1 MTLFFLWKKKKT
13 KRQRLVNNMADTN
26 YKKLTANGLWHNN
39 PAVIQLL
46 GLCPLLAVSSTF
58 INALGLGIA
67 TTLVMIGSNVTVS
80 LVRNQIRQELRIPV
94 FVLIIASFVT
104 VVELLMNA
112 YLHDLYKILGI
123 FIPLIVTNCVII
135 ARAEAFAAKND
146 AKASFIDG
154 LTMGLG
160 FTFVLLLLG
169 GMREIIGQGTLFSH
183 AHLMFGESFRGMQ
196 VVIFD
201 DYGGFLLAILP
212 PGAFIGLGFL
222 IALKNVIE
230 ARRIRKLAAKN
241 PIETNANTSA

>member
-1 MTLFFLWKKKKT
+1 METP
-13 KRQRLVNNMADTN
+13 D
-26 YKKLTANGLWHNN
+26 YKQLTANGFWHNN
-39 PAVIQLL
+39 PALIQLL

-80 LVRNQIRQELRIPV
+80 LIRDNIKQELRIPI

-104 VVELLMNA
+104 IIELSMNA
-112 YLHDLYKILGI
+112 FWHELYNILGI

-135 ARAEAFAAKND
+135 ARVEAFASKND
-146 AKASFIDG
+146 VKSSFVDG

-160 FTFVLLLLG
+160 FTAVLLILG
-169 GMREIIGQGTLFSH
+169 SLREIIGQGTLFSQ
-183 AHLMFGESFRGMQ
+183 AHLMFGESFRDVQ
-196 VVIFD
+196 ITLLA

-230 ARRIRKLAAKN
+230 KRRLERQASKKFILN
-241 PIETNANTSA
+241 PDVT

>member
-1 MTLFFLWKKKKT
+1 METP
-13 KRQRLVNNMADTN
+13 D
-26 YKKLTANGLWHNN
+26 YKKITANGFWNNN
-39 PAVIQLL
+39 PALIQLL

-80 LVRNQIRQELRIPV
+80 LLRDNIKQELRIPI

-104 VVELLMNA
+104 IIELSMNA
-112 YLHDLYKILGI
+112 FWHELYNILGI

-135 ARAEAFAAKND
+135 ARVEAFASKND
-146 AKASFIDG
+146 VKSSFVDG

-160 FTFVLLLLG
+160 FTAVLLVLG
-169 GMREIIGQGTLFSH
+169 GIREIIGQGTLFSQ
-183 AHLMFGESFRGMQ
+183 AHLMFGEAFRDMQ
-196 VVIFD
+196 ITLLA

-230 ARRIRKLAAKN
+230 TRRLKRVARTINLN
-241 PIETNANTSA
+241 VTDS

>member
-1 MTLFFLWKKKKT
+1 
-13 KRQRLVNNMADTN
+13 MAETD
-26 YKKLTANGLWHNN
+26 YKKITNNGLWHNN
-39 PAVIQLL
+39 PALIQLL

-80 LVRNQIRQELRIPV
+80 LVRDQIKQELRIPV

-104 VVELLMNA
+104 VVELMMNA
-112 YLHDLYKILGI
+112 YLHELYKILGI

-135 ARAEAFAAKND
+135 ARAEAFAAKNNV
-146 AKASFIDG
+146 KASFVDG

-160 FTFVLLLLG
+160 FTAVLLLLG
-169 GMREIIGQGTLFSH
+169 GMREIIGQGTLFSQ
-183 AHLMFGESFRGMQ
+183 AHLMFGEGFRELQ
-196 VVIFD
+196 FVLIE
-201 DYGGFLLAILP
+201 DYSGFLLAVLP

-230 ARRIRKLAAKN
+230 ARRIKKLAMISSTESA
-241 PIETNANTSA
+241 IETTT

>member
-1 MTLFFLWKKKKT
+1 M
-13 KRQRLVNNMADTN
+13 KRDQIMETPD
-26 YKKLTANGLWHNN
+26 YKKLTTNGFWHNN
-39 PAVIQLL
+39 PALIQLL

-80 LVRNQIRQELRIPV
+80 LIRDNIKQELRIPI

-104 VVELLMNA
+104 IIELSMNA
-112 YLHDLYKILGI
+112 YLHELYNILGI

-135 ARAEAFAAKND
+135 ARVEAFASKND
-146 AKASFIDG
+146 VKSSFVDG

-160 FTFVLLLLG
+160 FTAVLLILG
-169 GMREIIGQGTLFSH
+169 SVREIIGQGTLFSQ
-183 AHLMFGESFRGMQ
+183 AHLMFGESFRDVQ
-196 VVIFD
+196 ITLVS

-212 PGAFIGLGFL
+212 PGAFIGLGLL

-230 ARRIRKLAAKN
+230 KRRLERQAEKSIILN
-241 PIETNANTSA
+241 PDVS

>member
-1 MTLFFLWKKKKT
+1 
-13 KRQRLVNNMADTN
+13 MADTD
-26 YKKLTANGLWHNN
+26 YKKITTNGLWYNN
-39 PAVIQLL
+39 TALVQLL

-80 LVRNQIRQELRIPV
+80 LVRDQIKQELRIPI

-104 VVELLMNA
+104 VVELAMNA
-112 YLHDLYKILGI
+112 YLHELYKILGI

-135 ARAEAFAAKND
+135 ARAEAFAAKNNV
-146 AKASFIDG
+146 KASFLDG

-169 GMREIIGQGTLFSH
+169 GMREIIGQGTLFSQ
-183 AHLMFGESFRGMQ
+183 AHLMFGEGFRELQ
-196 VVIFD
+196 LVLIQ

-222 IALKNVIE
+222 IAAKNVIE
-230 ARRIRKLAAKN
+230 ARRSKKLAA
-241 PIETNANTSA
+241 INASELAMGTDTIK

>member
-1 MTLFFLWKKKKT
+1 METP
-13 KRQRLVNNMADTN
+13 D
-26 YKKLTANGLWHNN
+26 YKKLTANGFWHNN
-39 PAVIQLL
+39 PALIQLL

-80 LVRNQIRQELRIPV
+80 LIRNNIKQELRIPI

-104 VVELLMNA
+104 IIELSMNA
-112 YLHDLYKILGI
+112 FWHELYNILGI

-135 ARAEAFAAKND
+135 ARVEAFASKNNV
-146 AKASFIDG
+146 KSSFVDG

-160 FTFVLLLLG
+160 FTAVLLVLG
-169 GMREIIGQGTLFSH
+169 SAREIIGQGTLFSQ
-183 AHLMFGESFRGMQ
+183 AHLMFGESFRDMQ
-196 VVIFD
+196 ITLLA

-230 ARRIRKLAAKN
+230 KRRLEQQASRTISLN
-241 PIETNANTSA
+241 PDVS